1 MVTLR
6 RAGPHD
12 HAFVATASA
21 LLGTDDPALT
31 PEKWQRELEP
41 HTTIAEA
48 AGTRVGYAFAQAM
61 DDVGYLKHIV
71 TMPQARRQGVGR
83 ALMRAAASSLRDA
96 GCTEWMLNVK
106 VENGAAK
113 ALYEALGLAFSYAS
127 CVLRL
132 EWSRAL
138 ALPAASL
145 NAFEPKEGD
154 DAALEEAFKLPD
166 GLLRERRKLGRVLL
180 AVSDPAPAGLAVFDP
195 AFPGAFPFQAR
206 SLSVAGT
213 LLRAM
218 HETRRREDPLVNLVV
233 ERDARLIDA
242 LIEAGAEPRIRLEHW
257 RGPLNEPW

>member
-6 RAGPHD
+6 PAGPED
-12 HAFVATASA
+12 HAFVASASV
-21 LLGTDDPALT
+21 LLGTDDPVLT
-31 PEKWQRELEP
+31 PEKWRREFEA

-48 AGTRVGYAFAQAM
+48 AGARVGYVFAQAM
-61 DDVGYLKHIV
+61 GDVGHLKHIV
-71 TMPQARRQGVGR
+71 TMPQARRRGVAR
-83 ALMRAAASSLRDA
+83 ALMRAAASRLRDA
-96 GCTEWMLNVK
+96 GCAEWMLNVK
-106 VENGAAK
+106 VENSAAK
-113 ALYEALGLAFSYAS
+113 ALYESLGMGFSYAS

-138 ALPAASL
+138 ALPAAGL
-145 NAFEPKEGD
+145 DAFEPKEGD

-206 SLSVAGT
+206 SLCVAGT
-213 LLRAM
+213 LLRAID
-218 HETRRREDPLVNLVV
+218 ETRRREDPFVNLVV

-257 RGPLNEPW
+257 RGPLQALW